1 MKGSKTRY
9 QLFLPEELSERL
21 QTLAAEPGS
30 SKSAILTEAL
40 RAWLERRGRDELDDM
55 FSARLDRTSRADERI
70 ERKLDFVAEALGT
83 FVQHQLTLAAHQPPF
98 EHETGQ
104 LGLKRYRAFI
114 DMVGRRLA
122 RPDQS
127 PTAIVMESNEDTDG

>member
-1 MKGSKTRY
+1 MRASKTRY
-9 QLFLPEELSERL
+9 QLFLPGDLSERL
-21 QTLAAEPGS
+21 ETLAAEPGS
-30 SKSAILTEAL
+30 SKSAIFTAAL
-40 RAWLERRGRDELDDM
+40 RAWLDRRGRNELDDM
-55 FSARLDRTSRADERI
+55 FSARLDRASRADERI

-83 FVQHQLTLAAHQPPF
+83 FVQHQLTIAVHQPPF

-122 RPDQS
+122 RPEQS
-127 PTAIVMESNEDTDG
+127 PTTIAMNNEDADS

>member
-1 MKGSKTRY
+1 MRASRTRY
-9 QLFLPEELSERL
+9 QLFLPDDLSERL
-21 QTLAAEPGS
+21 EALAAEPGV
-30 SKSAILTEAL
+30 SKSAILTAAL
-40 RAWLERRGRDELDDM
+40 LAWLDRRGKNDLDDM
-55 FSARLDRTSRADERI
+55 FSARLDRASRADERI

-83 FVQHQLTLAAHQPPF
+83 FVQHQLTLVAHQAPF

-114 DMVGRRLA
+114 DLVGRRLA

-127 PTAIVMESNEDTDG
+127 PTAIVMKSDETSDG